1 MYVVLVYIACDQH
14 CTSAVNMTLPA
25 LAVFSAERRAAAPLL
40 LSAPA
45 AVDRYLLPTGEQQQ
59 TRRRLLQ
66 RPIDGT
72 DRRTDRR
79 TPYRFIDPAS
89 RTMRVVSINGQ

>member
-72 DRRTDRR
+72 DRRT
-79 TPYRFIDPAS
+79 PYRFIDPAP